1 MDSGPI
7 NSGSSP
13 DEAAIISL
21 SLVVEHL
28 VLVQTGVVR
37 VHQGEPYAEVSE
49 WLKETDCKSV
59 TLSVSGVQIPPSAP
73 MEEWES
79 GLFQRS

>member
-37 VHQGEPYAEVSE
+37 VHQGEPRLV
-49 WLKETDCKSV
+49 
-59 TLSVSGVQIPPSAP
+59 G
-73 MEEWES
+73 
-79 GLFQRS
+79 